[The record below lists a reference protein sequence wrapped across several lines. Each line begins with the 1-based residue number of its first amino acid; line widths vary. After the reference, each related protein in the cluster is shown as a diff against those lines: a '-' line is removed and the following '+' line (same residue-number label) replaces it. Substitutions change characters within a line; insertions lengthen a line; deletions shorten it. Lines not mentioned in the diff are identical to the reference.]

1 MIHIYEIEGHGIYWE
16 VWKQDPIRPHNDDL
30 ILSLYTPEAYAW
42 YIDMWC
48 LDGVDFIIHTL
59 EELNEYHVAL
69 PSV

>member
-16 VWKQDPIRPHNDDL
+16 VWKQDPIQPHNDDL

-42 YIDMWC
+42 YIDMLC
-48 LDGVDFIIHTL
+48 MDGLDFIIHTL

-69 PSV
+69 PSL

>member
-16 VWKQDPIRPHNDDL
+16 VWKQDPIQPHNDDL
-30 ILSLYTPEAYAW
+30 ILSIYTPEMYAW
-42 YIDMWC
+42 YIDMLC